1 MAGHVAELI
10 HRFRSYVSTLLE
22 IRRLQLLDRPNE
34 SEVVLFFQFGTFT
47 IKDGSQVRFWEVLT
61 SSFLAVCIRNTC
73 RVVRCCGGW
82 V

>member
-34 SEVVLFFQFGTFT
+34 SEVVLFFSIWDFHHQGRISSSLLGSFNFFFFFGC
-47 IKDGSQVRFWEVLT
+47 VHP
-61 SSFLAVCIRNTC
+61 
-73 RVVRCCGGW
+73 
-82 V
+82 